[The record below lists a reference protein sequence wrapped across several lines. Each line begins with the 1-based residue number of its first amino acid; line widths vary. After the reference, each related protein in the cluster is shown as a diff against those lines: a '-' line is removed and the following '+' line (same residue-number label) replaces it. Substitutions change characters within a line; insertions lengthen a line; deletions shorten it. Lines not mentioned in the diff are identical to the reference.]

1 MNTSTWIVA
10 AVVAAFGIASFVS
23 SYSPAQRAQRA
34 DAFARSVGLPLG
46 DALRPVVTD
55 RVALRQRGGA
65 AGLVAGIVASAFL
78 LNADPSSGEQYA
90 TTFLL
95 IGGAF
100 AGAAIG
106 VAIAASRVSAPLDPN
121 AVKYARPSAV
131 ALSDYVAPLER
142 TGVRVVV
149 VLAAATLAAALAFG
163 APVSGVLVALGVL
176 GVAALVFFEIAGRR
190 IVARAQ
196 PAQSPADLTWDDAV
210 RASVL
215 RDMVT
220 APIILAADTVVVAGG
235 ALIDHVFGG
244 SEAARFAL
252 VVVCIAAAI
261 ALAIAA
267 ITSRPQRYFLTRLWP
282 TVAA

>member
-1 MNTSTWIVA
+1 MNTSAWIVA
-10 AVVAAFGIASFVS
+10 AVVAAFGIAYLVGSLR
-23 SYSPAQRAQRA
+23 PAQRTQRA
-34 DAFARSVGLPLG
+34 EAFARSVGLPLS
-46 DALRPVVTD
+46 DALRPVVTS
-55 RVALRQRGGA
+55 RIALRQRGGA
-65 AGLVAGIVASAFL
+65 AGLVVGVVASAFL
-78 LNADPSSGEQYA
+78 LNADQSSGEQYA

-106 VAIAASRVSAPLDPN
+106 VAIAASRVSAPLDPH

-163 APVSGVLVALGVL
+163 AAVSGVLVALGVL

-220 APIILAADTVVVAGG
+220 APIILGADTVVVAGG
-235 ALIDHVFGG
+235 ALIDHVFAG
-244 SEAARFAL
+244 SEAARIAL
-252 VVVCIAAAI
+252 VIVCFAAAI
-261 ALAIAA
+261 TLAIAA

-282 TVAA
+282 AVAA